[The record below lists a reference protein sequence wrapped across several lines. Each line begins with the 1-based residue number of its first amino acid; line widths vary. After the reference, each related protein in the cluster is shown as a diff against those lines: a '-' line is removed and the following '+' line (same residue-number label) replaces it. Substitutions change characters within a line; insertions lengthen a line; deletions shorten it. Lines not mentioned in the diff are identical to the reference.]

1 MNGFELDR
9 CELAEGAL
17 ATPPVVGPFDP
28 DHDGQAQLLSCL
40 PALTIEDIVLNQRE
54 TRFSLAAMPCSATS
68 SSVMKR

>member
-1 MNGFELDR
+1 VNGFELDR

-40 PALTIEDIVLNQRE
+40 PALTIEDM
-54 TRFSLAAMPCSATS
+54 F
-68 SSVMKR
+68 